1 MKPESDRIPHLKRRW
16 PLLVGAALVI
26 GGAWG
31 MRRFQEYRMYRAQA
45 IEADRAAKE
54 AIPVKAYRVRPRD
67 VAGALKR
74 IGTIRARAET
84 NLQFGAPGRVAR
96 FDIEKGQYIKKGAV
110 IAALDQ
116 GEARNALSVAQLEY
130 EKANVKYFRDRTI
143 DRLTFEQAKARYN
156 QARLE
161 ADKTVIR
168 AGHDGYLVEK
178 WLNVGEH
185 ADPGTVIGKLMDK
198 SRVTIEMDLSEDDIQ
213 HLKTGQKVAI
223 TVDAVPDYKEEGEV
237 LSITPYLKG
246 DTRSFTV
253 KVDVPKN
260 PDEKLSPGMFARCTV
275 RRYEKTGALTV
286 PIDAGAEVSEK
297 TIRLFTVDGQNRAR
311 EKTADILFMDE
322 GQVEVGGLADNDL
335 VVLTPGA
342 DLRDGALLNVMD
354 VFDPKAHVDVSTA
367 PAAGL

>member
-1 MKPESDRIPHLKRRW
+1 
-16 PLLVGAALVI
+16 
-26 GGAWG
+26 

-45 IEADRAAKE
+45 IEAERAAKE

-67 VAGALKR
+67 VAGAFKR

-84 NLQFGAPGRVAR
+84 NLQFGAPGRVER
-96 FDIEKGQYIKKGAV
+96 FDAEKGQFVKKGAL

-116 GEARNALSVAQLEY
+116 AEARNALNVAQLEY

-143 DRLTFEQAKARYN
+143 DRLTYEQAKARYN

-223 TVDAVPDYKEEGEV
+223 TVDAVPDYKEEGVV

-246 DTRSFTV
+246 DTRSFSV

-260 PDEKLSPGMFARCTV
+260 PDEKLSPGMFARCTI
-275 RRYEKTGALTV
+275 RRYEKAGALTV
-286 PIDAGAEVSEK
+286 PLDAGAEVSEK
-297 TIRLFTVDGQNRAR
+297 DPSPLHRGLAKPRAR
-311 EKTADILFMDE
+311 KDRGHFVY
-322 GQVEVGGLADNDL
+322 GRRPGGGGR
-335 VVLTPGA
+335 PGGERSRGV
-342 DLRDGALLNVMD
+342 DPRRRDARRFPAQRHGRVRPQGPRGNIDRPGRGAISSS
-354 VFDPKAHVDVSTA
+354 DPRGSR
-367 PAAGL
+367 L

>member
-1 MKPESDRIPHLKRRW
+1 MKPELDRLPHLKRRW
-16 PLLVGAALVI
+16 PLLLGAALVI
-26 GGAWG
+26 AGAWG
-31 MRRFQEYRMYRAQA
+31 MRRFQEFRMYRAQA
-45 IEADRAAKE
+45 MEAERAAKE

-96 FDIEKGQYIKKGAV
+96 FEIEKGQFIKKGAV

-260 PDEKLSPGMFARCTV
+260 PEEKLSPGMFARCTV

-322 GQVEVGGLADNDL
+322 GQVEVGGLAESDL

-342 DLRDGALLNVMD
+342 DLREGALVNVMD